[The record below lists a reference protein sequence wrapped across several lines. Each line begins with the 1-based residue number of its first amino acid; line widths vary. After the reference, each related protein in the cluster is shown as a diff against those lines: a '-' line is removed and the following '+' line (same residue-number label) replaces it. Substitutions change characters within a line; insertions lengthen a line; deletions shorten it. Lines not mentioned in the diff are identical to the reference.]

1 MPTLHL
7 TAALLLLALFVLLT
21 ALVVLSVLR
30 LFCHDPSRCLYAAR
44 NCNQS
49 FWDGAKKTGGVHG
62 LRIGV
67 SIREPFVSRLCI
79 CALGSPSRAH
89 AMLSM
94 GYSMNG
100 GYMSANA
107 REGRQ
112 QGGCTTMQRAK
123 QISESIELGIIL
135 ALAGGFMDVYSY
147 IGRDHVFANAQT
159 GNILL
164 VGVSISE
171 GNWALAGRY
180 FFPVVSFAVGI
191 MLADL
196 VHERF
201 GSVIHWRQV
210 TVFFEAVILL
220 GVSFIPGGGYNLL
233 ANCLTSF
240 ACGMQVESFRKIHG
254 HGIATTMCIGNL
266 RNALQNV
273 DDYIITH
280 KRGFLEN
287 GVLYFGVIFTFVFGA
302 VLGNWCIER
311 MGLHAIAVASVLL
324 FIAFAIMFID
334 RERDLHRKW
343 ARIIADW
350 QTTSLKR

>member
-1 MPTLHL
+1 MLHVIV
-7 TAALLLLALFVLLT
+7 TSLFGTGLKR
-21 ALVVLSVLR
+21 LVE
-30 LFCHDPSRCLYAAR
+30 YMG
-44 NCNQS
+44 
-49 FWDGAKKTGGVHG
+49 W
-62 LRIGV
+62 RIGV
-67 SIREPFVSRLCI
+67 SMQVPFVSRLCI
-79 CALGSPSRAH
+79 PVSKGLSRAH

-100 GYMSANA
+100 GYVSANA

-171 GNWALAGRY
+171 GNWSLAGRY

-280 KRGFLEN
+280 RRGFLEN
-287 GVLYFGVIFTFVFGA
+287 GLLYFGVIFTFVFGA

-311 MGLHAIAVASVLL
+311 MGLHAIVVASLLL
-324 FIAFAIMFID
+324 FVAFAIMFID
-334 RERDLHRKW
+334 RERDLRLRWKVAAEAWKEGCRK
-343 ARIIADW
+343 
-350 QTTSLKR
+350 

>member
-1 MPTLHL
+1 M
-7 TAALLLLALFVLLT
+7 
-21 ALVVLSVLR
+21 R
-30 LFCHDPSRCLYAAR
+30 
-44 NCNQS
+44 
-49 FWDGAKKTGGVHG
+49 G
-62 LRIGV
+62 
-67 SIREPFVSRLCI
+67 
-79 CALGSPSRAH
+79 
-89 AMLSM
+89 
-94 GYSMNG
+94 
-100 GYMSANA
+100 
-107 REGRQ
+107 
-112 QGGCTTMQRAK
+112 
-123 QISESIELGIIL
+123 
-135 ALAGGFMDVYSY
+135 
-147 IGRDHVFANAQT
+147 
-159 GNILL
+159 
-164 VGVSISE
+164 
-171 GNWALAGRY
+171 Y

-280 KRGFLEN
+280 RRGFLEN
-287 GVLYFGVIFTFVFGA
+287 GLLYFGVIFTFVFGA

-311 MGLHAIAVASVLL
+311 MGLHAIVVASLLL
-324 FIAFAIMFID
+324 FVAFAIMFID
-334 RERDLHRKW
+334 RERDLRSRWKVAAEAWKEGCRK
-343 ARIIADW
+343 
-350 QTTSLKR
+350 

>member
-1 MPTLHL
+1 M
-7 TAALLLLALFVLLT
+7 
-21 ALVVLSVLR
+21 
-30 LFCHDPSRCLYAAR
+30 
-44 NCNQS
+44 QE
-49 FWDGAKKTGGVHG
+49 DGERG
-62 LRIGV
+62 RIGP
-67 SIREPFVSRLCI
+67 RR
-79 CALGSPSRAH
+79 
-89 AMLSM
+89 
-94 GYSMNG
+94 
-100 GYMSANA
+100 
-107 REGRQ
+107 REGRRGRHSGVATQ
-112 QGGCTTMQRAK
+112 MHTADGQARAQEKHQR
-123 QISESIELGIIL
+123 SEAFGTAVFLTLS
-135 ALAGGFMDVYSY
+135 GGFQDACTYC
-147 IGRDHVFANAQT
+147 GRGKVFANAQT

-220 GVSFIPGGGYNLL
+220 GVSFIPGGNFNLL

-280 KRGFLEN
+280 RRGFLEN
-287 GVLYFGVIFTFVFGA
+287 GLLYFGVIFTFVFGA

-311 MGLHAIAVASVLL
+311 MGLHAIVVASLLL
-324 FIAFAIMFID
+324 FVAFAIMFID
-334 RERDLHRKW
+334 RERDLRFRWKVAAEAWKEGCRK
-343 ARIIADW
+343 
-350 QTTSLKR
+350 